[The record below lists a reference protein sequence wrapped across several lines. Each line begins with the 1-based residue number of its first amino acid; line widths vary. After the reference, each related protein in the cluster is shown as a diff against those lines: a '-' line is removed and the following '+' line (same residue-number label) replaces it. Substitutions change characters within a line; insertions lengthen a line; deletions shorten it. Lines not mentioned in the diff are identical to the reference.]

1 VIGIDFGT
9 TNSCVAL
16 LTPQGEVHAVSVEND
31 ARIPYNTILRSAVL
45 NPESG
50 RPVIGHEAVA
60 RADTR
65 RRSGDRYLVSFKPLL
80 DDQQL
85 RTKLVREVRG
95 GAVYDQLLQCMLDV
109 SRYETVWVGGEFTRD
124 ELLSSSRLLLNRLLQ
139 AASDA
144 GGDLDQIWMGLP
156 VVFSSCA
163 RKRLLRA
170 LADATDEKGKPFFAG
185 YQDVLQRVRFVLEP
199 VAVAA
204 APMRDASSTKERETV
219 LVFDHGG
226 GTLDLCLVEFGSRPG
241 FGHPVPVRQLDAYG
255 SRDVAGRAIDLAFRA
270 YLEQD
275 GAFQRATKGFPSYTV
290 DGLVEERKIALSTR
304 PEIEPGL
311 LGVPTT
317 QADFEAASRPILDR
331 IERIVGESL
340 IRAGLTVTDVDRVF
354 MTGGSSLSPCVQA
367 RVEAMFSHLDE
378 YRFLAYDPKSRDDVE
393 SALTEIA
400 KGLVSF
406 GDQFAGREIF
416 EQVVL
421 WDVEMSMAGQPSMLP
436 VARRGEPYGSGPDGK
451 PELKRVV
458 PVPPVP
464 GEGTSFGLYE
474 DQLGQRFVFGL
485 ADVPPLPSGAQLEV
499 RLRPEELVPRLRL
512 LDPNGDPV
520 CGEPGSRAWKQT
532 APVQADLMHGL
543 TEMDLAQYFDED
555 AEYLPVMGYQHFECA
570 PLVRPLRKGDLVE
583 WARDK
588 DGPGEGRAI
597 DRRRGEVLRI
607 RHIDSGE
614 MVDQMSD
621 LELADYVFDI
631 AEKETATLHRVKGR
645 NGSLRLSPRP
655 WKDF

>member
-1 VIGIDFGT
+1 MIGIDFGT
-9 TNSCVAL
+9 TNSCVAV
-16 LTPQGEVHAVSVEND
+16 LTPQGIQAASVEND

-95 GAVYDQLLQCMLDV
+95 GLVYDQLLQSMLDV
-109 SRYETVWVGGEFTRD
+109 SRYETIWVGGEFTRD
-124 ELLSSSRLLLNRLLQ
+124 ELLSSSRLLLNRLLE
-139 AASDA
+139 AAVEA
-144 GGDLDQIWMGLP
+144 GGELDQIWMGLP

-163 RKRLLRA
+163 RKRLLSA
-170 LADATDEKGKPFFAG
+170 LVDATDAKGKPFFAG

-204 APMRDASSTKERETV
+204 GPMREALGVKERENV
-219 LVFDHGG
+219 LVFDYGG
-226 GTLDLCLVEFGSRPG
+226 GTLDLCLIEFESRPD
-241 FGHPVPVRQLDAYG
+241 FASPVPVRQLDAYG

-270 YLEQD
+270 YLEQND
-275 GAFQRATKGFPSYTV
+275 AFRQATKGFPSYTV
-290 DGLVEERKIALSTR
+290 DGLVEQRKIELSTR
-304 PEIEPGL
+304 EHADPGL
-311 LGVPTT
+311 LGVATS
-317 QADFEAASRPILDR
+317 QEDFEGAISPVLDR
-331 IERIVGESL
+331 LERIVGESL
-340 IRAGLTVTDVDRVF
+340 IRAGLTVGDVDRVF
-354 MTGGSSLSPCVQA
+354 LTGGSSLSPCVQA
-367 RVEAMFSHLDE
+367 RMAAMFSHLDE
-378 YRFLAYDPKSRDDVE
+378 YSFLAYDPASRDDVE
-393 SALTEIA
+393 TALTEIA

-406 GDQFAGREIF
+406 GDQVSGQEIF

-485 ADVPPLPSGAQLEV
+485 ADVPPLPTGAQLEV

-512 LDPNGDPV
+512 LDPNGEPV

-532 APVQADLMHGL
+532 APVQADLMHGIA
-543 TEMDLAQYFDED
+543 EMDLAQYFDED

-570 PLVRPLRKGDLVE
+570 PLVRPLRIGDLVE

-607 RHIDSGE
+607 RHVESGE

-631 AEKETATLHRVKGR
+631 AEKGTAMRHRVKGR
-645 NGSLRLSPRP
+645 TGSLRLSPRP